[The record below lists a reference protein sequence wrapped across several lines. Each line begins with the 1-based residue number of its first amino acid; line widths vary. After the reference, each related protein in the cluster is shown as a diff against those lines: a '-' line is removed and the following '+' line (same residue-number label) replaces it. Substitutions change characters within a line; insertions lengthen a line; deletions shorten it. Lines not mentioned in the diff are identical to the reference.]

1 MVRKSSTANAERGA
15 FLIEEESFA
24 IKSSRSSIL
33 NEARTDIYISEM
45 FVEGIMVDL
54 IIDLDISKC
63 KSKTISQYGQ
73 IYFVDL
79 PLCILNGIIA
89 EPYSEVVF
97 D

>member
-1 MVRKSSTANAERGA
+1 MLSNPVGRLYSTKQGQ
-15 FLIEEESFA
+15 
-24 IKSSRSSIL
+24 
-33 NEARTDIYISEM
+33 TYISEM

-63 KSKTISQYGQ
+63 KSTTISQYGQ